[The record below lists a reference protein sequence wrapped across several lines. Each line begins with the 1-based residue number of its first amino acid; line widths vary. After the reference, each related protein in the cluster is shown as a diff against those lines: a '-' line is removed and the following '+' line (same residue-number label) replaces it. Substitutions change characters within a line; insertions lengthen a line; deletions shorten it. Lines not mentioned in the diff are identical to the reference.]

1 MGRTNVSQVLEA
13 LGVVAE
19 ATTAEELADGVLAAV
34 VAVVGADSAL
44 VTDVT
49 PRGLTVR
56 TWPPDFLTVEDQI
69 AFEVLNAAEPWP
81 LATHTRRGSERPL
94 RSSDLFTRQRF
105 RDRQIVAELFSHLEL
120 DHQVAFSIVIDA
132 DDLLCVAANRKGGD
146 FSDAEID
153 RLCALHRPLAAAAAH
168 LAGRSSPSSEAPVD
182 HGRLSPREAEV
193 LSLVTTGMTN
203 DQVGRRLGISA
214 RTVNKHL
221 EHIFAKTG
229 LANRT
234 EAAGRWRPTGRSPG
248 CA

>member
-1 MGRTNVSQVLEA
+1 MGRTNLNEVLEA

-34 VAVVGADSAL
+34 VAAIGADSAL

-49 PRGLTVR
+49 PTALTVR

-69 AFEVLNAAEPWP
+69 AFELLNAVEPWP
-81 LATHTRRGSERPL
+81 LATHTRRGSEQPL
-94 RSSDLFTRQRF
+94 RSSDLFTRQGF

-120 DHQVAFSIVIDA
+120 DHQVAFSIVLDT

-146 FSDAEID
+146 FTDAEID
-153 RLCALHRPLAAAAAH
+153 RLCALHRPLAAASR
-168 LAGRSSPSSEAPVD
+168 LARRSSPSVGDLVD
-182 HGRLSPREAEV
+182 DRCLSPREAEV

-203 DQVGRRLGISA
+203 DQVGRRLGISS

-234 EAAGRWRPTGRSPG
+234 EAAGRWRPTGRTSG
-248 CA
+248 CP

>member
-1 MGRTNVSQVLEA
+1 MGRTNLNEVLEA

-19 ATTAEELADGVLAAV
+19 ATTTEELADGVLAAV
-34 VAVVGADSAL
+34 VVAIGADSAL

-49 PRGLTVR
+49 PTGLTVR
-56 TWPPDFLTVEDQI
+56 TWPPDFLSVEDQI
-69 AFEVLNAAEPWP
+69 AFELLNAAEPWP

-94 RSSDLFTRQRF
+94 RSSDLFTRQGF

-120 DHQVAFSIVIDA
+120 DHQVAFSIVIDT

-153 RLCALHRPLAAAAAH
+153 RLCALHRPLAAVASR
-168 LAGRSSPSSEAPVD
+168 LARRSSPSVEAPVGD
-182 HGRLSPREAEV
+182 GCLSPRETEV
-193 LSLVTTGMTN
+193 LSLVATGMTN
-203 DQVGRRLGISA
+203 DQIGRRLGISA

-221 EHIFAKTG
+221 EHIFVKTG

-248 CA
+248 CD